1 MVKNW
6 KEFILENKNLSKI
19 GNLGLKEFNSKDYS
33 LLGLTTTDITDWSY
47 VLNKNK
53 FYLSDAEIQ
62 FIDKDG
68 WIRKDVK
75 IGEILRPC
83 IYISISSQSTS
94 KENQE
99 TIKDIK
105 GFLRKI
111 KVISKFKS
119 KTELNN
125 MVVFDPT
132 NTQSKSDLNII
143 GEIIKLE
150 DPFSIISSKDNKI
163 KYDYNNEETL
173 SNNLDVCLYSDE
185 EIEVTD
191 KDFFSFYKLNTTE
204 TEYLDKDGKFWVE
217 FDFKEI
223 ASAIF
228 KDDELVETFFKPEDF
243 TYDTFDVD
251 KEHIISD
258 VVSSISNENKEKL
271 LRKIGDFDEMNNVTE
286 EEYEDLEHLISNITD
301 DDFELIFDNLDF
313 DFHIL
318 SEIVWQYKDEL
329 NIKYQQKAESYIRK
343 ETIEYIEEYIKFDYY
358 LHKDDE
364 NYKELI
370 FIKYDPII
378 FEYGYTDSEYPD
390 DWSDWANRLHST
402 NLDGSI
408 SETLDEHSNQIS
420 WNDYL
425 GDDIYMS
432 SNDINNYINDIL

>member
-53 FYLSDAEIQ
+53 FYLSDVEIQ

-68 WIRKDVK
+68 WIRKDIK

-83 IYISISSQSTS
+83 VYISISSQSTS

-111 KVISKFKS
+111 KAISKFKS

-125 MVVFDPT
+125 MVVFDP
-132 NTQSKSDLNII
+132 NTKSKSDLNII

-173 SNNLDVCLYSDE
+173 STSLDVCLYSDE

-191 KDFFSFYKLNTTE
+191 KDFFIFYKLNTTE
-204 TEYLDKDGKFWVE
+204 TEYIDKDGKFWVE

-228 KDDELVETFFKPEDF
+228 KDDELVETYFKPEDF
-243 TYDTFDVD
+243 TYDAFDVD

-271 LRKIGDFDEMNNVTE
+271 LRRISDFDEMNNVTE

-301 DDFELIFDNLDF
+301 DDFKLIFDNLDF
-313 DFHIL
+313 DFDIL
-318 SEIVWQYKDEL
+318 SDIVWQYKDEL

-343 ETIEYIEEYIKFDYY
+343 ETIEYIDKYIKFDYY

-378 FEYGYTDSEYPD
+378 FEYGYKEKSEKY
-390 DWSDWANRLHST
+390 DWSYWGDKLHST

-408 SETLDEHSNQIS
+408 SETLDEHSDQIS

-425 GDDIYMS
+425 GDNIYMYS
-432 SNDINNYINDIL
+432 DDINNYLNDIL